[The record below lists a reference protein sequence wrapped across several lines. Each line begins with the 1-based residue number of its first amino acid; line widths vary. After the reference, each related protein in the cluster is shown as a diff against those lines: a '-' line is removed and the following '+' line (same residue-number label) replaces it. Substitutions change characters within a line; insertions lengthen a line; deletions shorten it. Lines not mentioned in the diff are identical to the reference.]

1 MNRILYVPLDE
12 RACNYEFPALLA
24 GMTEDVALVE
34 PPVGW
39 MGFKKKPAD
48 IDALWAWL
56 FENAGQCSHA
66 ILSVDTLVYG
76 NIINSRTHHR
86 PLEACMETLSRF
98 TELKRKNPELS
109 IHAFNL
115 VARVAAYDSA
125 AEDPDYWASY
135 GRKIWRYACLTDK
148 AERGEADEAER
159 GECAALRREI
169 PDGVLDDFLAR
180 RAVDRAV
187 NLACVDLVR
196 DLSLIH
202 I

>member
-39 MGFKKKPAD
+39 MVFKKKPAD

-86 PLEACMETLSRF
+86 PLEVHRA
-98 TELKRKNPELS
+98 
-109 IHAFNL
+109 
-115 VARVAAYDSA
+115 
-125 AEDPDYWASY
+125 
-135 GRKIWRYACLTDK
+135 
-148 AERGEADEAER
+148 EAEKP
-159 GECAALRREI
+159 GA
-169 PDGVLDDFLAR
+169 FHS
-180 RAVDRAV
+180 
-187 NLACVDLVR
+187 CVQ
-196 DLSLIH
+196 SGGAGGGI
-202 I
+202 